1 MFQHL
6 LFLIICILLFILG
19 TVGVSFAAAKPA
31 KTAKKGGF
39 VPRTDPARKL
49 VRLSRD
55 LEESILLVM
64 KYVAHTTGI
73 EPRQEELA
81 AVLKSYFTL
90 DEVTNQLNYL
100 RKKPPDRSSANNDSG
115 FQRPTMRIN
124 MSAASRANSFARAG
138 FFIRP
143 IADAIAAIASK
154 QGAVSM
160 GSDPVDSWLDHRNNV
175 PDVGALIDQGLVVD
189 TIEVAAAWD
198 RLAELFDAVCSE
210 GATVPGMIAMSGH
223 VSHCYTHG
231 ANIYFTFV
239 AAESDPSRSIDL
251 YDRIWSLTMRHTRR
265 VGGTIAHH
273 HGIGRVRKDWLG
285 KELGASV
292 ELIRR
297 LKRAIDPHGIMNP
310 GVLID

>member
-1 MFQHL
+1 MSS
-6 LFLIICILLFILG
+6 
-19 TVGVSFAAAKPA
+19 TTSA

-124 MSAASRANSFARAG
+124 MSAASRANSGARAG

-143 IADAIAAIASK
+143 IADAIAAIRRHA
-154 QGAVSM
+154 QALLGTAP
-160 GSDPVDSWLDHRNNV
+160 SDESIALSLRSSFILSELKNQIVHSRNQLQR
-175 PDVGALIDQGLVVD
+175 PD
-189 TIEVAAAWD
+189 
-198 RLAELFDAVCSE
+198 
-210 GATVPGMIAMSGH
+210 
-223 VSHCYTHG
+223 
-231 ANIYFTFV
+231 
-239 AAESDPSRSIDL
+239 
-251 YDRIWSLTMRHTRR
+251 
-265 VGGTIAHH
+265 
-273 HGIGRVRKDWLG
+273 
-285 KELGASV
+285 
-292 ELIRR
+292 
-297 LKRAIDPHGIMNP
+297 
-310 GVLID
+310 